1 MPRIPGARGSATSG
15 SREKASWPMQAE
27 TNRIRVMVVD
37 DSAVMRKLI
46 SNLLQRDDQIEVIAT
61 AMDGDF
67 ALGKIE
73 QMRPDVVTL
82 DVEMPRM
89 DGLTALR
96 RIVTNHNLPVVML
109 SSFTERG
116 AAATMQA

>member
-1 MPRIPGARGSATSG
+1 MPV
-15 SREKASWPMQAE
+15 E
-27 TNRIRVMVVD
+27 TNKVRVIVVD

-46 SNLLQRDDQIEVIAT
+46 SNLLVRDGDVEVIAT
-61 AMDGDF
+61 AIDGDF

-96 RIVTNHNLPVVML
+96 HIVSHYKLPVVML

-116 AAATMQA
+116 AAATMKALEMGAVAFV